1 MSAPFSLGIHPAI
14 ADSLGALASDTEGMG
29 LALCSDPDIAARHM
43 EQLQTIDRISQ
54 SLREL
59 ARVLAASDPEA
70 AIDTICLG
78 DLRAALEKACAIRE
92 T

>member
-1 MSAPFSLGIHPAI
+1 MSAPLALGLHPAI
-14 ADSLGALASDTEGMG
+14 AESLGALARDTEGMG

-43 EQLQTIDRISQ
+43 EQLQAIDRISQ

-70 AIDTICLG
+70 AVGEICLG
-78 DLRAALEKACAIRE
+78 DLRAALEDACAS
-92 T
+92 

>member
-1 MSAPFSLGIHPAI
+1 MSQALPQGIHPAI
-14 ADSLGALASDTEGMG
+14 AQSLGALASDTEGMG

-43 EQLQTIDRISQ
+43 EQLQAIDRISQ

-70 AIDTICLG
+70 AVGEICLG
-78 DLRAALEKACAIRE
+78 DLRAALEEACAS
-92 T
+92 